1 MEELRSLLITAI
13 KLGIDRTTVKCE
25 AYGIAVSIYDG
36 DTCDIVLFSEGKYT
50 RYNIRMLG
58 YNSPEMRQPKNIDN
72 NTREINKALAIAA
85 RDKLALLLGLNME
98 LEQRPL
104 LRVLCNGY
112 DKYGRVLA
120 TVYNNDIN
128 INLEMAKTNPIYYSS

>member
-1 MEELRSLLITAI
+1 MEELHKSLVDAI
-13 KLGIDRTTVKCE
+13 KYGISRNSIKCE

-36 DTCDIVLFSEGKYT
+36 DTCDIVLFSDGKYT

-58 YNSPEMRQPKNIDN
+58 YNSPEIRQPKNIDN
-72 NTREINKALAIAA
+72 NIRVFNKALAIAA

-104 LRVLCNGY
+104 LRVLCDGY

-128 INLEMAKTNPIYYSS
+128 INLEMAKTNPVMY